1 MNHTSESSF
10 SEPTNPWK
18 QPSSLPKPARGSEIV
33 AAVLFLVAS
42 AAIPFSLINETVA
55 ILGWSLLIAGG
66 YFFTRRSRALMG
78 LVIGVSFFGAFLP
91 GVLLPLKTAYYP
103 AVGAILA
110 AMCVGCSAG
119 AYFQTVS
126 KRFWVLPIL
135 SLASAAAAY
144 AVTGDWLIAAMA
156 LALLPAVLLLSIAT
170 HMGDGCTAVICYC
183 IGGLLGAA
191 AVLIGLWIWRT
202 YGSLGPNLLRSLL
215 DTWKENFVQAQ
226 LASRGELIAMIE
238 ERIASGELTEEA
250 LATMESLKSSLSE
263 LMSDSVIRR
272 SMDTVFQT
280 LPAILFL
287 CCSIP
292 AYLAQRL
299 LNASYITNGMAVVVT
314 PESEFFTMSLPSA
327 VLYAVSLFLSVLAV
341 DGIGFLAMVASN
353 LCLILLPG
361 MLLLGLRAL
370 KQQFGSR
377 GAASKRVV
385 VLLVIVMLCCAT
397 SGMLYLIAFFGAY
410 MRIMQEI
417 QRAIKR
423 KMNRNGGSGTP

>member
-18 QPSSLPKPARGSEIV
+18 RPSALPTPARGSEIL
-33 AAVLFLVAS
+33 AAVLFLLSS
-42 AAIPFSLINETVA
+42 AAIPFSLVNETVA
-55 ILGWSLLIAGG
+55 IVGWSLLIAGG

-78 LVIGVSFFGAFLP
+78 LVIGVSLLGAFLP
-91 GVLLPLKTAYYP
+91 GVLLPLKTLYYP

-110 AMCVGCSAG
+110 SMCVGCSAG

-135 SLASAAAAY
+135 SVISGVAAY
-144 AVTGDWLIAAMA
+144 AVTGDWLIAVTS
-156 LALLPAVLLLSIAT
+156 LALLPAVLLLSVST
-170 HMGDGCTAVICYC
+170 YMGDGCTTVICYC
-183 IGGLLGAA
+183 IGGLLGAV
-191 AVLIGLWIWRT
+191 AVLIALWIWRT

-226 LASRGELIAMIE
+226 IASRGELIAMIE
-238 ERIASGELTEEA
+238 ERITSGELTEEA
-250 LATMESLKSSLSE
+250 LATMETLKTSFSE
-263 LMSDSVIRR
+263 LMSDGVIRR

-299 LNASYITNGMAVVVT
+299 LNASYTTNGMATVVT

-327 VLYAVSLFLSVLAV
+327 ILYAVSLFLSVLAA

-361 MLLLGLRAL
+361 MLLLGLRAF

-377 GAASKRVV
+377 GAASGRVV
-385 VLLVIVMLCCAT
+385 TLLLIVMLCCAT

-410 MRIMQEI
+410 MRIMQAI
-417 QRAIKR
+417 HRAMKK
-423 KMNRNGGSGTP
+423 KMNGGGSGTP